1 MMNQTNKRLT
11 LTRQCTSE
19 SDWNVELVG
28 LFINGQETSSISD
41 VFILCVIPSNV
52 LLIVLETY
60 LLGTYVFSGGSDGKE
75 STFIEL
81 NIVHI

>member
-11 LTRQCTSE
+11 LTRQCISE

-41 VFILCVIPSNV
+41 VFILCVIPSNF

-60 LLGTYVFSGGSDGKE
+60 LLGIYVFSGGSDGKE